1 MPPGSGA
8 TCSMYA
14 SPSPSYSDTTAD
26 PPISPQTSQM
36 PEWAHPMAAEAIL
49 ETKQFYAAN
58 PQILAAQTSNAT
70 DTSNSATDTSGAGG
84 APTATDAAGNS
95 TSSSA
100 SGGIDLTGSAGRPL
114 SAASSAVVGFA
125 VVALVSLV
133 LA

>member
-1 MPPGSGA
+1 MRLHS
-8 TCSMYA
+8 S
-14 SPSPSYSDTTAD
+14 
-26 PPISPQTSQM
+26 QTSQL

-70 DTSNSATDTSGAGG
+70 DTSNNATDASGAG
-84 APTATDAAGNS
+84 AASPAATDAASN
-95 TSSSA
+95 SSSSST

-114 SAASSAVVGFA
+114 SAASSAVVG
-125 VVALVSLV
+125 VVVAALVSLV